1 MKAAPPRADPRRDR
15 APGSR
20 ADAKPVLKWAGGKRQ
35 LLEPILA
42 FVAEAFPERIGTYYE
57 PFAGG
62 AAVFFALAAQKKFER
77 AKLTDKNEDLICV
90 YRQLRDDAD
99 AVIRELTRLCELGEG
114 EEVYY
119 AVRKK
124 DPKKP
129 AARAARLIYLNRTG
143 YNGLYRVNRSGGFNV
158 PYGRY
163 KNPRILD
170 ESRLLAA
177 AAALTGVE
185 LEVEDFASA
194 CAKAK
199 QGDFVYFDPP
209 YLPVSKTASFAEYH
223 SEAFTLSEHERLA
236 KMFAKLDKKGV
247 AVLLSNSDTPQT
259 RELYREFE
267 TEFVFAKRAINSN
280 ATRRG
285 AVSELLVRGTN
296 PEPALRPLSRARK

>member
-1 MKAAPPRADPRRDR
+1 MR
-15 APGSR
+15 SR

-42 FVAEAFPERIGTYYE
+42 FVDQAFPERIGTYYE

-62 AAVFFALAAQKKFER
+62 AAVFFALASQGKFER
-77 AKLTDKNEDLICV
+77 AKLTDKNEDLIGV
-90 YRQLRDDAD
+90 YRELKNDAE
-99 AVIRELTRLCELGEG
+99 AVIRELKKLCELGEG
-114 EEVYY
+114 EDVYY

-129 AARAARLIYLNRTG
+129 AARAARLLYLNRTG

-170 ESRLLAA
+170 ETRLLAA
-177 AAALTGVE
+177 AAALQGVE
-185 LEVEDFASA
+185 IAVEDFGAA

-199 QGDFVYFDPP
+199 PGDFVYFDPP
-209 YLPVSKTASFAEYH
+209 YVPVSKTASFAEYH
-223 SEAFTLSEHERLA
+223 AEAFTLAEHERLA
-236 KMFAKLDKKGV
+236 KTFAKLDKKGV

-267 TEFVFAKRAINSN
+267 TDFVFAKRAINSN
-280 ATRRG
+280 AARRG
-285 AVSELLVRGTN
+285 AVSELLVRGSS
-296 PEPALRPLSRARK
+296 PELALRPLSRARK